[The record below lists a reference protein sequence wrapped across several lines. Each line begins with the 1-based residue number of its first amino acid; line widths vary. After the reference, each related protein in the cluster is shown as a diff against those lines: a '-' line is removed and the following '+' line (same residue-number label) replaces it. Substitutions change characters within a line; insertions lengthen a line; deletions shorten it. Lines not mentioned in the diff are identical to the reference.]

1 MVDQKIKINLK
12 LKVYEIRLHGGILLN
27 AMEILRTDEIFAI
40 TGNKIKNRPYWE
52 TNMEMINF
60 IKL

>member
-1 MVDQKIKINLK
+1 MIDQKIKINLK
-12 LKVYEIRLHGGILLN
+12 LKVYKIRLHGGILLN

-40 TGNKIKNRPYWE
+40 TGNKIKNRPYRE

>member
-12 LKVYEIRLHGGILLN
+12 LKVYKIKLHGGILLN

-40 TGNKIKNRPYWE
+40 TGNKIKNRPYRE

>member
-1 MVDQKIKINLK
+1 MIDQKIKINLK

-40 TGNKIKNRPYWE
+40 TGNKIKNRPYRE